1 MKRVRGLAPGDRRR
15 EAAVDEEIN
24 EAILTLRI
32 NHFIW
37 DLP

>member
-1 MKRVRGLAPGDRRR
+1 MKRVRGLAPGGRRR
-15 EAAVDEEIN
+15 EAAVDDGIN

-32 NHFIW
+32 NHFFW